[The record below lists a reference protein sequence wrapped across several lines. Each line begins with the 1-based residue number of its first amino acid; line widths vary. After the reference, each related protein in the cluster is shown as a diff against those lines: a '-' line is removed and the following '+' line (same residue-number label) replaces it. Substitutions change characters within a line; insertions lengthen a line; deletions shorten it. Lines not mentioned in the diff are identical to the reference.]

1 METVK
6 NSGKSSENRGYDLKP
21 CPFCSCHAGPR
32 RELFA
37 GELECFYVSC
47 GICGA
52 RGQICNTKE
61 DAIRKWNTR
70 KKPYESRKKLPCPK
84 CGTPRPETWFSSSM
98 LEDKKVGIKCREC
111 GFAVWDKSEIQAIRE
126 WNSEKRGTD
135 G

>member
-1 METVK
+1 METEK

-21 CPFCSCHAGPR
+21 CPFCSGKAVMRKIINSGEYVCSC
-32 RELFA
+32 ELCNA
-37 GELECFYVSC
+37 TP
-47 GICGA
+47 A
-52 RGQICNTKE
+52 PWGQNSEEEAANI
-61 DAIRKWNTR
+61 WNTR

-111 GFAVWDKSEIQAIRE
+111 GFAVWDRSEIQAIRE